1 MGTWAVD
8 AFGNDY
14 AQDWAEDLH
23 ETSNLDAVEDTLNTV
38 LDSGADLEAPFA
50 AEALAAIEVLARLQG
65 KGGPRSEDSAS
76 VDEWVEARKAKAS
89 SRAPTW
95 RRKPRKP
102 SSASSRPTANCA
114 SCGKKASTTPTGAP
128 QSKTCAPVYKRRRH
142 SRAGGIHTARA

>member
-38 LDSGADLEAPFA
+38 LDSGAELEAPFA

-65 KGGPRSEDSAS
+65 KGGPRTEDSAA
-76 VDEWVEARKAKAS
+76 VDEWVDARKAKARP
-89 SRAPTW
+89 RADL
-95 RRKPRKP
+95 
-102 SSASSRPTANCA
+102 AE
-114 SCGKKASTTPTGAP
+114 KA
-128 QSKTCAPVYKRRRH
+128 
-142 SRAGGIHTARA
+142 ARAIERILSPDSELRQLWEDSEHYTDWRAAVEDLRARL

>member
-38 LDSGADLEAPFA
+38 LDSGAELEAPFA

-65 KGGPRSEDSAS
+65 KGGARTEDSAAI
-76 VDEWVEARKAKAS
+76 DEWVDARKEKAKGAVKPRTDLAAKAQQALARIVS
-89 SRAPTW
+89 GQSELRQLWEESEHYAEWRA
-95 RRKPRKP
+95 
-102 SSASSRPTANCA
+102 AVDDLA
-114 SCGKKASTTPTGAP
+114 
-128 QSKTCAPVYKRRRH
+128 
-142 SRAGGIHTARA
+142 ARLG

>member
-38 LDSGADLEAPFA
+38 LDSGAELEAPFA

-65 KGGPRSEDSAS
+65 KGGPRTEDSAA
-76 VDEWVEARKAKAS
+76 VDEWVDARKAKARP
-89 SRAPTW
+89 RADL
-95 RRKPRKP
+95 
-102 SSASSRPTANCA
+102 AE
-114 SCGKKASTTPTGAP
+114 KA
-128 QSKTCAPVYKRRRH
+128 
-142 SRAGGIHTARA
+142 ARAIERILSPDSELRQLWEDSERYTDWRAAVEDLRARL

>member
-38 LDSGADLEAPFA
+38 LDSGAELEAPFA

-65 KGGPRSEDSAS
+65 KGGARSEDSAA
-76 VDEWVEARKAKAS
+76 VDEWVAARKAK
-89 SRAPTW
+89 TV
-95 RRKPRKP
+95 KPRADLAAKAAQAIERILAP
-102 SSASSRPTANCA
+102 DSELRQLWEDSEHYADWRAS
-114 SCGKKASTTPTGAP
+114 
-128 QSKTCAPVYKRRRH
+128 VEDL
-142 SRAGGIHTARA
+142 RARLA

>member
-38 LDSGADLEAPFA
+38 LDSGAELEAPFA

-65 KGGPRSEDSAS
+65 KGGPRTEDSAA
-76 VDEWVEARKAKAS
+76 VDVWVDARKAKA
-89 SRAPTW
+89 
-95 RRKPRKP
+95 KPR
-102 SSASSRPTANCA
+102 ADLAE
-114 SCGKKASTTPTGAP
+114 KA
-128 QSKTCAPVYKRRRH
+128 V
-142 SRAGGIHTARA
+142 RAIERILSPESELRQLWEDSEHYADWRAAVEDLRGRLN

>member
-38 LDSGADLEAPFA
+38 LDSGDYLEAPFA

-76 VDEWVEARKAKAS
+76 VDEWVEARKAK
-89 SRAPTW
+89 TV
-95 RRKPRKP
+95 KPRADLAAKAAQAIERILAP
-102 SSASSRPTANCA
+102 DSELRQLWEESEHYADWRAS
-114 SCGKKASTTPTGAP
+114 
-128 QSKTCAPVYKRRRH
+128 VEDL
-142 SRAGGIHTARA
+142 RARL